1 MASKKQRNK
10 KYTPKKVGAWW
21 GGLIAPYEPRLPDE
35 RADTAETQLLMFKRA
50 LSFGFFTVDQLE
62 SLAAYARVILQAAVE
77 VNDKQAA
84 DKAQAL
90 WMVYKAIAAR
100 KERAGKFGIDHLER
114 TVLWDAI
121 DWASGWARNQ
131 SVGTIDRAIGVVNY
145 HIKFEANAT
154 VAGKEMA

>member
-1 MASKKQRNK
+1 MASKKPRNK

-21 GGLIAPYEPRLPDE
+21 GGLIAPYEPRLPDD
-35 RADTAETQLLMFKRA
+35 RADTAETQLRMFQQA
-50 LSFGFFTVDQLE
+50 LSFGFFTADQME
-62 SLAAYARVILQAAVE
+62 SLAAYARVIMQAAAE
-77 VNDKQAA
+77 LKDQQAA

-90 WMVYKAIAAR
+90 WLVYKAIADR
-100 KERAGKFGIDHLER
+100 KEKAGKFGVDHLER

-121 DWASGWARNQ
+121 EWASEWARHQ
-131 SVGTIDRAIGVVNY
+131 SVGTIDRAITVVNY